1 MEVGLFI
8 LSKFSLHLLRCFA
21 FHVNVHVDK
30 VNKRSGKIQSE
41 QRQIENYAISVP
53 VLYSTQNYFVRSL
66 KNLVLRFIIKWQLKF
81 YKTYGFIEF
90 LTVVYSL
97 FCLSTC
103 NRQQSECFYLL

>member
-53 VLYSTQNYFVRSL
+53 VCILH
-66 KNLVLRFIIKWQLKF
+66 KIIL
-81 YKTYGFIEF
+81 
-90 LTVVYSL
+90 
-97 FCLSTC
+97 
-103 NRQQSECFYLL
+103 